1 MSGKKSV
8 YNPFQDG
15 PVACIWELA
24 RRNESI
30 VEVFHPSGNNR
41 NVSIKA
47 QIRRVLFEVFYMH
60 GKDSS
65 CEFKKALSLK
75 WPDLPSEVKKK
86 MESAYQGDDSLSAHN
101 PIPLDLE
108 GLLEKDDEMLRSELK
123 ALHRE
128 GVSLLGVYP
137 TDFDADSRKK
147 FEERMW
153 TILTKGSFQ
162 AGIKT
167 TVEKAIR
174 DQNPEI
180 GPAELKRKLS
190 NSKVHDEEGKHVALQ
205 IRNQPESFGSQQS
218 WEAFIWD
225 EYFSHLAPKSKRIP
239 AKGKR
244 LIEVIRKVHNLKED
258 PENSVEITSRVTRTE
273 ENIIKIR
280 RLVEKLIDQE

>member
-15 PVACIWELA
+15 PVACIWETA

-30 VEVFHPSGNNR
+30 GEVFHPSTNTR
-41 NVSIKA
+41 HLSIKA
-47 QIRRVLFEVFYMH
+47 QIRRVLFEVFYML
-60 GKDSS
+60 GKNSS

-75 WPDLPSEVKKK
+75 WPDLPPELKKK

-101 PIPLDLE
+101 PILLDLE
-108 GLLEKDDEMLRSELK
+108 ELLEKDDEMLRSVLK

-137 TDFDADSRKK
+137 TDFDTNSRKK
-147 FEERMW
+147 FEGRMW

-167 TVEKAIR
+167 TVEKAIKDR
-174 DQNPEI
+174 NPEI
-180 GPAELKRKLS
+180 GPAELKRRLS
-190 NSKVHDEEGKHVALQ
+190 NAKVHDEEGKPVDLQ
-205 IRNQPESFGSQQS
+205 IRKQPESFGSEQS

-225 EYFSHLAPKSKRIP
+225 EYFSHSAPESERII
-239 AKGKR
+239 AAGKR
-244 LIEVIRKVHNLKED
+244 LIEVIRRVHNLKDE
-258 PENSVEITSRVTRTE
+258 PENSVEITSRATRTE

-280 RLVEKLIDQE
+280 LLVENLIDQE